1 MTGDTPNHYIYMLF
15 NENDRCFYIGRSN
28 DPERRLQEHIDQ
40 AATGTS
46 RKCRYIREMLERG
59 HAPTIRIV
67 DEAPANKIAEVEAY
81 WIDAV
86 DCTDV
91 LGYIVF
97 LQNGNKGS
105 QGNQIDQVKLKS
117 DIKQWKRKKPKT
129 TVRQTGRRGGA
140 NPDEVKRMLDM
151 YENDPKAFELE
162 RLRRAELDA
171 AARKMRNQTA
181 RR

>member
-1 MTGDTPNHYIYMLF
+1 MTDDTTTHYIYMLL

-28 DPERRLQEHIDQ
+28 DPERRFQEHIDQ
-40 AATGTS
+40 APSGTS

-59 HAPTIRIV
+59 HTPTYRVV

-117 DIKQWKRKKPKT
+117 DIKQWKNKPSRR
-129 TVRQTGRRGGA
+129 VQFTGSRGGA
-140 NPDEVKRMLDM
+140 DPDEVKRMLDM
-151 YENDPKAFELE
+151 YENNPTAFALE
-162 RLRRAELDA
+162 RLRRAEIEA
-171 AARKMRNQTA
+171 TKKKSGNQTP